1 VSTEVLIEKGQAP
14 YKFETGNAESPFLR
28 TLDPADNG
36 KERIYWGWDL
46 PRAAAN
52 VQIGDVITAKRV
64 ESKPV
69 TLTHQEK
76 QADGT
81 QKDVETEAKRNKW
94 EVTKHGH
101 NSFAVLAAYNAKV
114 DGPDARR
121 QLEKFNPGLVNAR
134 DEIVSTQKKEKLQRE
149 QQQAQQL
156 TKRQSRSL

>member
-1 VSTEVLIEKGQAP
+1 MSTEVLIEKGRAP

-36 KERIYWGWDL
+36 KERIYWGSDL
-46 PRAAAN
+46 PRASSNA
-52 VQIGDVITAKRV
+52 QIGDIITAKRV

-76 QADGT
+76 QADGS

-101 NSFAVLAAYNAKV
+101 NSFAVLAAYNARV
-114 DGPDARR
+114 DSPEARR
-121 QLEKFNPGLVNAR
+121 QLEKFNPGLVKAR
-134 DEIVSTQKKEKLQRE
+134 DEIVSAQKREKLRRE
-149 QQQAQQL
+149 QQAQQL
-156 TKRQSRSL
+156 TKRHSRSL